1 MPNTALGLL
10 KSQDLGTGRR
20 TASTRGGY
28 GGEKV
33 RGACGGEKVRDS
45 ARHVTPHVPPNGG
58 MDAGVYSS
66 NAAMLVVGLVLVTSG
81 DT

>member
-10 KSQDLGTGRR
+10 KSQDLGTVRR

-28 GGEKV
+28 
-33 RGACGGEKVRDS
+33 GGEKVRDS

-66 NAAMLVVGLVLVTSG
+66 NAAMLVAGLVLVTSG